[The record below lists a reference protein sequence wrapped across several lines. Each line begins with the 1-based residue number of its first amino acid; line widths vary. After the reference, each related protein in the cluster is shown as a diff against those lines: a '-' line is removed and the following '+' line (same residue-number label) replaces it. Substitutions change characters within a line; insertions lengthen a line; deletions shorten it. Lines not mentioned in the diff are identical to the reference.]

1 MKVGAVRG
9 KLIFLLLFT
18 IGMLSACA
26 NEDILQETPVTFQ
39 LDGEEFLEKGLDEIL
54 PEYVIEDAVG
64 LSATEATVEQGEQE
78 GKFSFLL
85 PEVHQY
91 AFNSLSE
98 NEQIW
103 YLDIENCLGQMLDSV
118 VLDKEVLKQGLDED
132 DINHIFQCVLIDHP
146 ELFYVEGYTYTQYTR
161 GEKTV
166 SIEFAGDY
174 NVDLE
179 TAKAKKL
186 AIEQAAEA
194 VLVNIEGLDSDYE
207 KIKAIYETIILSTDY
222 QVGAEDN
229 QNIYSVFVNHNSVCQ
244 GYAKATQYLC
254 NLAGIDCTLV
264 MGMVDNGMGH
274 AWNLVNLDGNY
285 YYVDTTWG
293 DVSYATGEGQAQVV
307 EYAPE
312 INYDYLCLT
321 TRKLLATHIIDSELP
336 LPECVALV
344 DNYYVREN
352 AYFTEYNREQMQTLF
367 DRMQEQ
373 GKRDVT
379 IMCADENCYATI
391 EAALLDEQDIFDYLG
406 AYESVGFSLNEE
418 QLSMTFWVTN
428 K

>member
-9 KLIFLLLFT
+9 KLFFSLLFT

-39 LDGEEFLEKGLDEIL
+39 LDGEELLHKSIEEIL
-54 PEYVIEDAVG
+54 PEQIDIGKVGENVKAGTVGQEDN
-64 LSATEATVEQGEQE
+64 
-78 GKFSFLL
+78 FSFLL
-85 PEVHQY
+85 PEVHRY

-103 YLDIENCLGQMLDSV
+103 YQDIEKCLGEMSDSII
-118 VLDKEVLKQGLDED
+118 LDKEALRNGLDEE
-132 DINHIFQCVLIDHP
+132 DINHVFQCVLIDHP

-174 NVDLE
+174 NVDLDA
-179 TAKAKKL
+179 AKAKKL

-194 VLVNIEGLDSDYE
+194 ILVNIEGLDSDYE
-207 KIKAIYETIILSTDY
+207 KIKAIYETIILSTAY

-264 MGMVDNGMGH
+264 LGTVDSGMGH

-293 DVSYATGEGQAQVV
+293 DVSYVTEEGQTQVA

-321 TRKLLATHIIDSELP
+321 TRKLTATHTIDSKVP
-336 LPECVALV
+336 LPECVALE

-352 AYFTEYNREQMQTLF
+352 AYFTEYNTEQMQALF
-367 DRMQEQ
+367 DKMQER

-379 IMCADENCYATI
+379 IMCADESSFSAI
-391 EAALLDEQDIFDYLG
+391 EAALLDEQDIFDYLD
-406 AYESVGFSLNEE
+406 AYESVDFSLNEE

-428 K
+428 E